1 MRVYIPLP
9 RAFATLA
16 DSTISMTRWL
26 RSWQRSSSN
35 LCNSKSLSLFLSPWL
50 AGLFVGLEQS
60 RRRTLP
66 GFCHNKKKKVEKSL
80 LIN

>member
-1 MRVYIPLP
+1 MARRDVAVRVYILLP

-35 LCNSKSLSLFLSPWL
+35 LCNSKPLSPWL

-60 RRRTLP
+60 RVEL
-66 GFCHNKKKKVEKSL
+66 CQDSVIKQKKVQKKAF
-80 LIN
+80 

>member
-1 MRVYIPLP
+1 MRVYILLL

-35 LCNSKSLSLFLSPWL
+35 LCNSKKKVSPWL

-60 RRRTLP
+60 RVELCQDSVITKKSSKK
-66 GFCHNKKKKVEKSL
+66 GFLIEKSL
-80 LIN
+80 H